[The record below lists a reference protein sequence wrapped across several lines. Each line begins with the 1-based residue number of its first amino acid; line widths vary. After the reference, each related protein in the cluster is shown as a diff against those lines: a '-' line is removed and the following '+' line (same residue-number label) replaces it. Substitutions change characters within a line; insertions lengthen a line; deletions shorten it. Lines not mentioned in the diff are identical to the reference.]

1 MRVRGAFVV
10 WYYLVTKPPLA
21 LGYGYGGWGTHSAYV
36 LPRPGVPGLLLSFV
50 LARAHITQASSP
62 DQLQLEDA
70 GDADARRTPRGL
82 RGPLTCTAYAGA
94 VGAESQSCRD
104 EA

>member
-70 GDADARRTPRGL
+70 GDADGRPG
-82 RGPLTCTAYAGA
+82 G
-94 VGAESQSCRD
+94 
-104 EA
+104 